1 MPFLADFGIILAV
14 FGVQLQFWSL
24 VLAEN
29 FQKSTS
35 KFVEGYMITRTHE
48 EIQNQGL
55 WSTYRSACAHLI
67 VNFCHFAV
75 FGA

>member
-1 MPFLADFGIILAV
+1 MSSGTRGKIQNFGFFWSKSGKFLPFLADFGIILAV

-35 KFVEGYMITRTHE
+35 KFFKGK
-48 EIQNQGL
+48 
-55 WSTYRSACAHLI
+55 
-67 VNFCHFAV
+67 
-75 FGA
+75 